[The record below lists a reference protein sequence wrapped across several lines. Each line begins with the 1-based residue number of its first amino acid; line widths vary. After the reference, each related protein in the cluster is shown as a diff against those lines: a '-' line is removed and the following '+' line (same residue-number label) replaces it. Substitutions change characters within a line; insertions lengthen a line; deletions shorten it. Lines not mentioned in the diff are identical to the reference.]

1 MEFQTIKDISECIGV
16 EPQVISNYFHG
27 LIKPRGFLK
36 YCILYQSIP
45 LWDLQ
50 NYLKNKLYIIVDI
63 NKNGVLQL

>member
-1 MEFQTIKDISECIGV
+1 MKKNTWLLHLYKDEDKTDLFKVMEFQTIKDISECIDV

-45 LWDLQ
+45 L
-50 NYLKNKLYIIVDI
+50 
-63 NKNGVLQL
+63 

>member
-1 MEFQTIKDISECIGV
+1 MKKNTWLLHLYKDEDKTDLFKVMEFQTIKDISECIGV

-45 LWDLQ
+45 L
-50 NYLKNKLYIIVDI
+50 
-63 NKNGVLQL
+63 

>member
-1 MEFQTIKDISECIGV
+1 MKKNTWLLHLYKDEDKTDLFKVMEFQTIKDISDCIDV

-45 LWDLQ
+45 L
-50 NYLKNKLYIIVDI
+50 
-63 NKNGVLQL
+63 